1 MFLGTKQIAVTLPLL
16 HMRKALFFVFAVY
29 LAMLVKVVLFKG
41 YLFFH
46 VVPTDELYKQQV
58 SVGAYTSYNFVPFR
72 TIALFLSDAV
82 SLSAA
87 FFNLAGN
94 IILFVPFG
102 FLLPL
107 LWNKMKHAFPIFLTA
122 LSLSIIFELYQLL
135 TNTGQCDI
143 DDVILNTS
151 GSMVGFL
158 LYTLLMKKRSRAY

>member
-1 MFLGTKQIAVTLPLL
+1 MQI
-16 HMRKALFFVFAVY
+16 ALFFVFAVY
-29 LAMLVKVVLFKG
+29 LAMLVKAVLFKG

-58 SVGAYTSYNFVPFR
+58 SEGAYTSYNFVPFR
-72 TIALFLSDAV
+72 TIALFLSDAA

-87 FFNLAGN
+87 FFNLVGN

-107 LWNKMKHAFPIFLTA
+107 LWNKMKNALPLFLIA
-122 LSLSIIFELYQLL
+122 LSLSIILELYQLL

-143 DDVILNTS
+143 DDVILNTT

-158 LYTLLMKKRSRAY
+158 LYSILKKKTRRAY